1 MVDGGWRVVGVGGG
15 WWWWVAVWVVLVAH
29 RIFVSAK
36 VPLGLIRVLNWVGVG
51 LRGFED

>member
-1 MVDGGWRVVGVGGG
+1 MGDLHFEPFLLTSIVVGGGGG

-29 RIFVSAK
+29 RIFV
-36 VPLGLIRVLNWVGVG
+36 VLNWVGVG